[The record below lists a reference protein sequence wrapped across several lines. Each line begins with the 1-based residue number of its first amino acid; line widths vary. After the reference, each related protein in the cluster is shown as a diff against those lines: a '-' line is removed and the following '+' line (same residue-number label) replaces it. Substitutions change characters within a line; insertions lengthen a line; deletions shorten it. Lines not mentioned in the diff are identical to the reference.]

1 MVDHGYQM
9 LKSVDKK
16 YSVFCQPRRRGMEQ
30 FTLTWYGRDVTYC
43 NNVSCRNKK
52 CVRNPHR
59 IRESDD
65 VVFLMNLNGTRYCP
79 VKWRRSMRKL
89 REMIFRW
96 RSNFLRY
103 RSLRRY
109 CCPTGQQSKIST
121 SEAIG
126 TRDHRNWKDTRQKR
140 KAYERALRDWRGW

>member
-9 LKSVDKK
+9 LKADDKK

-65 VVFLMNLNGTRYCP
+65 VVFLMNLDGTKYCP

-96 RSNFLRY
+96 SWY
-103 RSLRRY
+103 R
-109 CCPTGQQSKIST
+109 
-121 SEAIG
+121 A
-126 TRDHRNWKDTRQKR
+126 HRNWKDTRQKR
-140 KAYERALRDWRGW
+140 KAFERDLWKWRGM